1 MGSKMKSKMPQNMS
15 QADETKVVQT
25 ELPAE
30 LYDRFKEAADARG
43 LTIKEAAAEAITE
56 FTYRYQPI
64 DPDDPLF
71 APLSWDDDAVVPDDD
86 ASERVDEIA
95 YGGLDDGS

>member
-1 MGSKMKSKMPQNMS
+1 MESKMSQDMS

-25 ELPAE
+25 ELSAT
-30 LYDRFKEAADARG
+30 LYDRFKEAADERG
-43 LTIKEAAAEAITE
+43 LTIKEAAAEAITT
-56 FTYRYQPI
+56 FTDRYQPI

-71 APLSWDDDAVVPDDD
+71 APLSWDDDAVVREDD

-95 YGGLDDGS
+95 YGGVDDGS